1 MKRLWSFVSAMM
13 FAALCCTYDVS
24 ADAAQPSDSRTPAVT
39 QTVSIANEEPQ
50 ELYGLAVDTS
60 AFSLTIGENRA
71 LKVSLN
77 TDYYLA
83 DSLHFYSDD
92 ESVAWVYPYFGGHV
106 IGISAGT
113 ATIQVSAKLDKNKV
127 TLPPDDY
134 GYRSV
139 KVKVTVAEPALSE
152 TQKAALKKLEEAEQ
166 YGRYIYLR
174 ERAVIT
180 GVLAADAPR
189 LTLDELNRIVD
200 PSQPYEK
207 VWKALMDAQVYPD
220 CYDMGDPTQLAYWLD
235 DRGLET
241 VGIMDCA
248 MIHYSRAD
256 ENGVPQEV
264 RYLYPEPQGPFVP
277 ADVPVRDAYTPYN
290 APYSPETRPELY
302 GLTLDLPA
310 DTLCAGEVRQI
321 LASWDGDCYLEHP
334 VIQSDNNDIALVY
347 DDGHLF
353 AQKAG
358 TTTVWVRAKLD
369 PEKVTLAEGDDG
381 IRTVTKTITVTVTDS
396 SNLSSVQKTL
406 LTALEEREGY
416 NGDTFPRIIAEIRGV
431 LDADAPRLTLDE
443 VCQIIEESDSFEEI
457 FRKIT
462 TAQPYPD
469 YYGGSGY
476 TSVLYCLNGEGTER
490 IRIAL
495 DAGRPAHSIE
505 YERLDQNGIRVEVR
519 ELYPESRVHEVVNP
533 NPGGKDWFY
542 SVLHEIADCIPVLG
556 DANCDGRTDVSDAV
570 LIARFAVADQEAVIT
585 DRGKLNADVTGDGN
599 ITADDSS
606 RILLYI
612 AKKISYEELGG

>member
-1 MKRLWSFVSAMM
+1 MKRFLSFVSAVM
-13 FAALCCTYDVS
+13 FAALCCTFDIF
-24 ADAAQPSDSRTPAVT
+24 ADAAQPSVSGTPAVT
-39 QTVSIANEEPQ
+39 QPNSREDADPQ
-50 ELYGLAVDTS
+50 ELYGLSADTS
-60 AFSLTIGENRA
+60 EFTLTVGENRA
-71 LKVSLN
+71 LEVSLN

-83 DSLHFYSDD
+83 DSLRFYSDD

-127 TLPPDDY
+127 TLAPDDY

-139 KVKVTVAEPALSE
+139 TVKVTVTEPVLSE
-152 TQKAALKKLEEAEQ
+152 TQKAALKKLAEAEQ

-207 VWKALMDAQVYPD
+207 VWKELMDAQVYPD
-220 CYDMGDPTQLAYWLD
+220 TYDTGDPTQLGYWLD
-235 DRGLET
+235 ERGLEA

-264 RYLYPEPQGPFVP
+264 RCLYPEPQGPFVP

-302 GLTLDLPA
+302 GLTLDLSS
-310 DTLCAGEVRQI
+310 DTLYTGEVCQL
-321 LASWDGDCYLEHP
+321 LASWAGDCYLEHP

-347 DDGHLF
+347 DDG
-353 AQKAG
+353 
-358 TTTVWVRAKLD
+358 
-369 PEKVTLAEGDDG
+369 
-381 IRTVTKTITVTVTDS
+381 IRTVTKTITVTDS
-396 SNLSSVQKTL
+396 I
-406 LTALEEREGY
+406 
-416 NGDTFPRIIAEIRGV
+416 P
-431 LDADAPRLTLDE
+431 AP
-443 VCQIIEESDSFEEI
+443 
-457 FRKIT
+457 
-462 TAQPYPD
+462 
-469 YYGGSGY
+469 
-476 TSVLYCLNGEGTER
+476 
-490 IRIAL
+490 
-495 DAGRPAHSIE
+495 
-505 YERLDQNGIRVEVR
+505 
-519 ELYPESRVHEVVNP
+519 
-533 NPGGKDWFY
+533 
-542 SVLHEIADCIPVLG
+542 G

-599 ITADDSS
+599 ITADDAS
-606 RILLYI
+606 RILLFI

>member
-13 FAALCCTYDVS
+13 FAALCCTFDVS

-39 QTVSIANEEPQ
+39 QMVSIANEEPQ

-113 ATIQVSAKLDKNKV
+113 AAIQVSAKLDKNKV
-127 TLPPDDY
+127 TLAPDDY

-139 KVKVTVAEPALSE
+139 TVKVTVTEPVLSE

-207 VWKALMDAQVYPD
+207 VWKELMDAQVYPD
-220 CYDMGDPTQLAYWLD
+220 CYDTGDPTQLAYWLD
-235 DRGLET
+235 DRGLEA

-277 ADVPVRDAYTPYN
+277 TDVPARDAYTPYN

-381 IRTVTKTITVTVTDS
+381 IRTVTKTVTVTD
-396 SNLSSVQKTL
+396 NAD
-406 LTALEEREGY
+406 LTAAQRYAVKLISQKELD
-416 NGDTFPRIIAEIRGV
+416 GDRFPRAKAVIKGFLA
-431 LDADAPRLTLDE
+431 ADAPRLTLDE
-443 VCQIIEESDSFEEI
+443 VSQMISETDSFEAF
-457 FRKIT
+457 FRKLT
-462 TAQPYPD
+462 EQQPYPD
-469 YYGGSGY
+469 YYGGSGI

-519 ELYPESRVHEVVNP
+519 ELYPESRVYEVVNP

-542 SVLHEIADCIPVLG
+542 SVLHEIADSIPAPG

-585 DRGKLNADVTGDGN
+585 DRGRRNADVTGDGN
-599 ITADDSS
+599 VTADDSS

-612 AKKISYEELGG
+612 AKKISYAELGG